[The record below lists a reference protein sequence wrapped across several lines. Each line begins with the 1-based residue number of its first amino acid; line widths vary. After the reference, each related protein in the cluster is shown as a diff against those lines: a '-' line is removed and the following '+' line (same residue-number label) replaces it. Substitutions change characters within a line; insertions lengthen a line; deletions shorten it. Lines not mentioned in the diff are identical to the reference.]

1 MYVPVTKTI
10 DVGKKP
16 LDEYVFE
23 AIVSFRE
30 GINELVIK
38 GRGLSISKAVDLY
51 WRLKDRLG
59 ESIELVDVKIGSE
72 RFKGRMKSYI
82 EIHVRRKD

>member
-10 DVGKKP
+10 DVGRKP

-82 EIHVRRKD
+82 EMHVRRKD